1 MTTRSSRIDVRNP
14 LLALPAAAQMQALP
28 PEAKAA
34 LKALLIDIR
43 NDCRV
48 RAEESWRK
56 HKAPMAAYWKAQG
69 VYANHA
75 QRLLK

>member
-1 MTTRSSRIDVRNP
+1 MRSNQPDVRNP
-14 LLALPAAAQMQALP
+14 LLALPSAAAMLTLP

-48 RAEESWRK
+48 RAEECWRK
-56 HKAPMAAYWKAQG
+56 HKAPMAAYWKANG
-69 VYANHA
+69 VYANHM

>member
-1 MTTRSSRIDVRNP
+1 MRSTRPDVRNP
-14 LLALPAAAQMQALP
+14 LVKLPSVARVVSLP

-43 NDCRV
+43 NDCREHA
-48 RAEESWRK
+48 AESLRK
-56 HKAPMAAYWKAQG
+56 HKAPMYAYWKANG
-69 VYANHA
+69 VYANHM